1 MKLVVTYFVGLASG
15 FVTGWAA
22 RSMSDSPQGVAVKL
36 LEMAHDAKERLV
48 RWSSLE
54 RERLEDMLAEAQT
67 GAGQDGPHDEPSHK
81 DKDADTEKDKKGK
94 DKDNGDLSHNDKDKD
109 KVKDKKDKD
118 KGKDNG
124 ELSHDDKEKVKD
136 KIDKD

>member
-15 FVTGWAA
+15 FVSGWAA
-22 RSMSDSPQGVAVKL
+22 RSISDSPQGVAVKL

-48 RWSSLE
+48 RWTSLE
-54 RERLEDMLAEAQT
+54 RERLEDMLAEAQA
-67 GAGQDGPHDEPSHK
+67 GAGQDGPHGEPSHK
-81 DKDADTEKDKKGK
+81 DEDADTEKDKKGK
-94 DKDNGDLSHNDKDKD
+94 D
-109 KVKDKKDKD
+109 
-118 KGKDNG
+118 KDNG

>member
-1 MKLVVTYFVGLASG
+1 MKLVVTYVFGLASG
-15 FVTGWAA
+15 FVAGWAA

-36 LEMAHDAKERLV
+36 LEMANDAKERLV

-54 RERLEDMLAEAQT
+54 RERLEDMLAEAQA
-67 GAGQDGPHDEPSHK
+67 GAGQDGPHDEPSQK
-81 DKDADTEKDKKGK
+81 DKDADTEQDKK
-94 DKDNGDLSHNDKDKD
+94 SE
-109 KVKDKKDKD
+109 D

-136 KIDKD
+136 KIDKA

>member
-36 LEMAHDAKERLV
+36 LEMAHDAKERLT
-48 RWSSLE
+48 RWTSLE
-54 RERLEDMLAEAQT
+54 RERLEDMLAEAQA

-81 DKDADTEKDKKGK
+81 DKDKDKDTDTEKDKKGK
-94 DKDNGDLSHNDKDKD
+94 DKDNS
-109 KVKDKKDKD
+109 
-118 KGKDNG
+118 
-124 ELSHDDKEKVKD
+124 E
-136 KIDKD
+136 

>member
-22 RSMSDSPQGVAVKL
+22 RSKSDSPQGVAVKL

-48 RWSSLE
+48 RWTSLE
-54 RERLEDMLAEAQT
+54 RERLEDMLAEAQA
-67 GAGQDGPHDEPSHK
+67 GAGQDGPHGEPSHK
-81 DKDADTEKDKKGK
+81 DKDTNTEKDKKDKGK
-94 DKDNGDLSHNDKDKD
+94 DSGELSQNDKD
-109 KVKDKKDKD
+109 KDKKDKD
-118 KGKDNG
+118 KGKDNA
-124 ELSHDDKEKVKD
+124 ELSCDDKEKVKD